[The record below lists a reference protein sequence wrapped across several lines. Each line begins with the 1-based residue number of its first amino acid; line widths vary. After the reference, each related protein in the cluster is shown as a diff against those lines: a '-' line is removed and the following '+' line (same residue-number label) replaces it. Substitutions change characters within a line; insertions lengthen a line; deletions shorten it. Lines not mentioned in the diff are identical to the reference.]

1 MNMYARNFYL
11 EKFRYS
17 DKYRNCLLLLCLSL
31 FCQET
36 VLADGTII
44 DKIYHPYVQPE
55 EHEIEFRAVIENQG
69 DRPSGDNRVYR
80 LGYGQSFNDRW
91 FGEVYLIG
99 VKNDDQALRLEAYE
113 IEALWQ
119 ITEQGE
125 YFADW
130 GMLFELEK
138 ERSEDVMEIS
148 TALLIETEWQ
158 RWTGTAN
165 IYGIYEFGDDIDN
178 EFESALTLQTR
189 YRYARAFEPALEL
202 YVGEDTK
209 GLGPVMMGRWPFGGG
224 RQLRR
229 EGGLIHGLDSETP
242 DQTLSVLL
250 EYEF

>member
-1 MNMYARNFYL
+1 MNIYSRSY
-11 EKFRYS
+11 YS
-17 DKYRNCLLLLCLSL
+17 DKCRNCLLLLCLSL
-31 FCQET
+31 FCQEA

-55 EHEIEFRAVIENQG
+55 EHEIEFRAVIENEA
-69 DRPSGDNRVYR
+69 DRSSGDERIYR

-91 FGEVYLIG
+91 FGEIYLIG
-99 VKNDDQALRLEAYE
+99 VKNDDQALRLQEYE
-113 IEALWQ
+113 LEALWQ

-148 TALLIETEWQ
+148 TALLIETEWR

-165 IYGIYEFGDDIDN
+165 IYGIYEFGEDIDN
-178 EFESALTLQTR
+178 EFETALTLQTR
-189 YRYARAFEPALEL
+189 YRYSRVFEPAAEL
-202 YVGEDTK
+202 YLGEDTV
-209 GLGPVMMGRWPFGGG
+209 GLGPTMMGSWPLGGA
-224 RQLRR
+224 RQLRW
-229 EGGLIHGLDSETP
+229 EGGLIFGLDSDTP
-242 DQTLSVLL
+242 DQTLRVLL